1 MALESDLGLD
11 RALAIGHDEV
21 ITSIKEVM
29 S

>member
-11 RALAIGHDEV
+11 HTLTIGHDEV